1 MRVRI
6 LSSFLL
12 TWVMVCAFALTVQAG
27 QTGKIVGRI
36 IDAESGEG
44 LPGVNTILEGT
55 TMGAATDLEGYY
67 IILNL
72 PPGTYTVKSS
82 MIGYNTVR
90 VTQVKVSIDQTTTVN
105 FPLQSTVLEIGEE
118 ITITAER
125 PIVQKDLTSSLSIV
139 RSEDI
144 ARMPVEDLADILELQ
159 AGVSR
164 DSDGAIHIRGGRS
177 SEVAYLVDGISI
189 TDPFAGELSVE
200 VENSGIEQ
208 LQVIS
213 GGFNAEY
220 GQALSGIV
228 EIVTKEGGQS
238 YDGGV
243 TVYAGDYLSTGD
255 DIFFNIDDVEPSGLF
270 NIEGHLS
277 GPVPLFGDKVTFFA
291 NARYFDNDG
300 WLSGERR
307 FSPDD
312 SSNFD
317 ASDDNNWFITDITLG
332 DSAIIGLQNY
342 LDYAKTQK
350 YDRVPMNSTKKLSL
364 QGKLTYRLTPTIK
377 FSVGALLSDVDFREY
392 DHSFKLNPDGMIRKF
407 RNGLTVNPVLT
418 HALNASTFYTLKFA
432 FTQFRSKE
440 FLFEDPFDPRYVDP
454 FRKGGGK
461 ANAFATGGTQ
471 NSHTDRETI
480 TLLGKFD
487 VTSQIDK
494 TNQIKLGVEFKRFEL
509 KFEEFEIVPAQ
520 DEQGFII
527 VPFQPAIPPIAA
539 FNHNRYNRKPVE
551 FSAYIQDKIELKEL
565 IINIGARVDYFDANG
580 IVPTDLRD
588 PSLTLPVRTIDIFS
602 GGELWANN
610 VPYRLNPQDDSR
622 ALIDAETGAAF
633 SRPLPSDAVFVDNA
647 GNVLNDKD
655 WTATGSWFESSK
667 SRVQVSPRVGIS
679 YPITDRGAIYFSY
692 GFFFQKATFE
702 HLYLNPE
709 FEIDT
714 GGGSLATIMGNAN
727 LKNQKTINWEIG
739 LQQQIGE
746 NLGLSVTGFYKD
758 INNLIGAEIIRTFAA
773 DQYARFVNLDYGNVR
788 GVTVALDF
796 RPSREFSAFLDYTL
810 QVAEG
815 NASDPRSAF
824 DDLRATPPREPEI
837 ETVPLDWDQQ
847 HTLNLNI
854 NYSKRNNWGLGL
866 IGKLNTGRP
875 YTPTLRATRGVRSSF
890 ENSERMPLQFNLDFR
905 AFKKLSFG
913 GLSYSLFF
921 KVFNLFDQRNAIE
934 VFSSTGRADFSSDI
948 LFTGRV
954 QGVNTLQ
961 ERFNRPEFYS
971 EPRRVQIGLTMDF

>member
-1 MRVRI
+1 MRVRM

-12 TWVMVCAFALTVQAG
+12 IWVMVCAFALTAQAG
-27 QTGKIVGRI
+27 QTAKIVGKI
-36 IDAESGEG
+36 TDAESGEG
-44 LPGVNTILEGT
+44 LPGVNILLEGT
-55 TMGAATDLEGYY
+55 TMGASTDLEGYY

-72 PPGTYTVKSS
+72 PPGTYTVNAS

-90 VTQVKVSIDQTTTVN
+90 VTDVKVSIDQTTTVN
-105 FPLQSTVLEIGEE
+105 LSLKWTVLESSEE
-118 ITITAER
+118 ITIIAKR

-228 EIVTKEGGQS
+228 EIVTKEGGES
-238 YDGGV
+238 YDGRIRV
-243 TVYAGDYLSTGD
+243 EVGDYLSTD
-255 DIFFNIDDVEPSGLF
+255 NDVFFNIDDVNPSGIF
-270 NIEGHLS
+270 IIDGYFS
-277 GPVPLFGDKVTFFA
+277 GPVPLLGDKVTFFA
-291 NARYFDNDG
+291 NARYFKNSG

-317 ASDDNNWFITDITLG
+317 ASDDNNWSITDITQG
-332 DSAIIGLQNY
+332 DSPIIGLQNY
-342 LDYAKTQK
+342 LDYVNTQE
-350 YDRVPMNSTKKLSL
+350 YDRVPMNSTEKLSL

-377 FSVGALLSDVDFREY
+377 FSVGALFSDLDFLGY
-392 DHSFKLNPDGMIRKF
+392 DHNFKLNPDGMIRKF
-407 RNGLTVNPVLT
+407 RNGLVVTPVLT
-418 HALNASTFYTLKFA
+418 HVLSTTTFYTLKFSITN
-432 FTQFRSKE
+432 FKSKE
-440 FLFEDPFDPRYVDP
+440 YLFEDPFDPRYVDP
-454 FRKGGGK
+454 FRKGGAK
-461 ANAFATGGTQ
+461 ANAFSTGGTQ
-471 NSHTDRETI
+471 NTHTDRETT
-480 TLLGKFD
+480 TLLGKLD
-487 VTSQIDK
+487 ATSQINK
-494 TNQIKLGVEFKRFEL
+494 MNQIKFGVEFKRFDL

-527 VPFQPAIPPIAA
+527 VPFQPAIPPIEA
-539 FNHNRYNRKPVE
+539 FNHNRYNYKPIE
-551 FSAYIQDKIELKEL
+551 FSAYIQDKIELQEL
-565 IINIGARVDYFDANG
+565 IINIGVRLDYFDAKG

-588 PSLTLPVRTIDIFS
+588 PSLTLPIRTIDIFS
-602 GGELWANN
+602 GGELWADNI
-610 VPYRLNPQDDSR
+610 PFRLNPQDDSR
-622 ALIDAETGAAF
+622 ALIDPETGETF
-633 SRPLPSDAVFVDNA
+633 SEPLPSDADFVDNA
-647 GNVLNDKD
+647 GNILNDKD
-655 WTATGSWFESSK
+655 WTAIGSWFESSK

-679 YPITDRGAIYFSY
+679 YPITDRGAIYFAY
-692 GFFFQKATFE
+692 GFFFQKALFE

-714 GGGSLATIMGNAN
+714 GGGFLATIMGNAN
-727 LKNQKTINWEIG
+727 LKNQKTINYEIG

-746 NLGLSVTGFYKD
+746 NLGVSVTGFYKD
-758 INNLIGAEIIRTFAA
+758 INNLIGTEIIRTLAA

-788 GVTVALDF
+788 GVTVSLDF
-796 RPSREFSAFLDYTL
+796 RPSRELSAFLDYTL

-815 NASDPRSAF
+815 NASDPQSAF
-824 DDLRATPPREPEI
+824 DDLRATPPRDPEI

-854 NYSKRNNWGLGL
+854 NYSKGDNWGLSL

-890 ENSERMPLQFNLDFR
+890 ENSERKPLQLNFDFR
-905 AFKKLSFG
+905 AFKKLYSG
-913 GLSYSLFF
+913 GLSFTFFF
-921 KVFNLFDQRNAIE
+921 KVFNLFDQRNPIE
-934 VFSSTGRADFSSDI
+934 VYSSTGRADFSSDI
-948 LFTGRV
+948 LFAGRV

-961 ERFNRPEFYS
+961 EWFNRPEFYT
-971 EPRRVQIGLTMDF
+971 EPRRVQIGLTMEF